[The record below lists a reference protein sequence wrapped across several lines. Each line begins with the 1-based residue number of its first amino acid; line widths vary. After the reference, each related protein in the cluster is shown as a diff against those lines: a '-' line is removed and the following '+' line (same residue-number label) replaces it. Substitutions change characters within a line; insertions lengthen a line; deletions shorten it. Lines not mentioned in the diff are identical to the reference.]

1 MAPARAPAPPP
12 KRGAKAEAELGQMS
26 ENIPRAMR
34 AGVTER
40 VEVRIAR
47 AHVQNVTQGMDGAG
61 GAWRH
66 DVTVTN
72 AMSVR
77 IRAPGGGFF
86 IETASPET
94 QWIDNQ
100 FAGAGEDFASWR
112 FQITPQRR
120 GWSELQIIVSA
131 RSVGADG
138 LAAETA
144 FPDQVVD
151 VKVRTNY
158 GRAFLKVLGWIA
170 AGLAGGVLAKFGE
183 GAFAAG
189 SGLLGRLLG

>member
-1 MAPARAPAPPP
+1 M
-12 KRGAKAEAELGQMS
+12 GQLT
-26 ENIPRAMR
+26 ENIPRSMR
-34 AGVTER
+34 ANVTER

-47 AHVQNVTQGMDGAG
+47 AHVPNLTNGMDGAG
-61 GAWRH
+61 QPWRH
-66 DVTVTN
+66 EVAVTN

-77 IRAPGGGFF
+77 IRAPEGGFF

-100 FAGAGEDFASWR
+100 FLGAGEDFASWR

-120 GWSELQIIVSA
+120 GLAHLQIIVSA

-144 FPDQVVD
+144 FPDQVVQ

-158 GRAFLKVLGWIA
+158 KRALMKGGGWIA
-170 AGLAGGVLAKFGE
+170 AAIAGGALAKFGE
-183 GAFAAG
+183 GAIDAG
-189 SGLLGRLLG
+189 QSLLTRLMG